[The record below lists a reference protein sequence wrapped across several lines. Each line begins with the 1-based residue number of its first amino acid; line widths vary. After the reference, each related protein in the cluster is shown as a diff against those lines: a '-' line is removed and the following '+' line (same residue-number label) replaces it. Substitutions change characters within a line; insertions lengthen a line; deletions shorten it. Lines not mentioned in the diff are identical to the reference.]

1 MLEAKYYRDYR
12 HNYMILRC
20 GREAASRSYQYQ
32 ILTSG
37 KIGEILRCSVRHMN
51 GTTYYYYD
59 ISSRTTLESLYRDKK
74 MSGKQVKDLLWQLHG
89 ICGKLAGYFMEES
102 ALVLLP
108 QHIYYDLANQN
119 YIGLYYPDYQAQDG
133 AVYRAL
139 MDFLLEHI
147 DTEDRQLTEDMY
159 RICENCEEPCF
170 SIEDALQILEE
181 EGPQRTELVEISTA
195 LYDAEDISV
204 AGECSGQQYNGQ
216 TTGAS
221 LAYSEEYSRRDDE
234 KESSIRMIDGKSG
247 PRHSRIYPVC
257 AAVAAFGMAG
267 AYAVRSIYELTQEE
281 EIVLCASMAVM
292 AVCLALCLAG
302 YFRKCKKNGTQS
314 KGTGGLGSGQAA
326 TGKKNQEQKM
336 PESVGAGQSTGYYE
350 EPGEIPMEYVLD
362 KDMNLSVAG
371 SMSVSRRTMTAGQGK
386 EPAAKPEPVTTQGNN
401 ACGNTVF
408 FDTSRETECKLY
420 AVDKKNKQHI
430 ELKQFPCTVGKMAGC
445 VDYVLPDDSV
455 SRIHARFNKEGE
467 KVLLT
472 DMNSTNGTYKN
483 GLRMQPQETVEIE
496 PGDEIR
502 FGNLNYCYR

>member
-1 MLEAKYYRDYR
+1 
-12 HNYMILRC
+12 
-20 GREAASRSYQYQ
+20 
-32 ILTSG
+32 
-37 KIGEILRCSVRHMN
+37 
-51 GTTYYYYD
+51 
-59 ISSRTTLESLYRDKK
+59 
-74 MSGKQVKDLLWQLHG
+74 
-89 ICGKLAGYFMEES
+89 
-102 ALVLLP
+102 
-108 QHIYYDLANQN
+108 
-119 YIGLYYPDYQAQDG
+119 
-133 AVYRAL
+133 
-139 MDFLLEHI
+139 
-147 DTEDRQLTEDMY
+147 
-159 RICENCEEPCF
+159 
-170 SIEDALQILEE
+170 
-181 EGPQRTELVEISTA
+181 
-195 LYDAEDISV
+195 
-204 AGECSGQQYNGQ
+204 
-216 TTGAS
+216 
-221 LAYSEEYSRRDDE
+221 
-234 KESSIRMIDGKSG
+234 
-247 PRHSRIYPVC
+247 
-257 AAVAAFGMAG
+257 
-267 AYAVRSIYELTQEE
+267 
-281 EIVLCASMAVM
+281 
-292 AVCLALCLAG
+292 
-302 YFRKCKKNGTQS
+302 
-314 KGTGGLGSGQAA
+314 
-326 TGKKNQEQKM
+326 M
-336 PESVGAGQSTGYYE
+336 PESVGAGQITGYYE